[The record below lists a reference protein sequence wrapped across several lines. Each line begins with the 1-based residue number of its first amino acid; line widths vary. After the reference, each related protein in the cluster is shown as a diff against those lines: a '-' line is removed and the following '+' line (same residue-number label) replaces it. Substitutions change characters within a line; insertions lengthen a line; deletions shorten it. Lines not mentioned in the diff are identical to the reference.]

1 MPKLK
6 IEDLAKIKEKH
17 LSTTTLRA
25 GGPYRVRINVHMGT
39 CGIAAGAREI
49 VSVFMDLIA
58 KSNVKDVV
66 LTTSGCAGLCSKEP
80 MVTIEVEGAA
90 PVKYVELN
98 AERAKRIFQEHVL
111 NGKIVKDF
119 AIGVGHERQA

>member
-17 LSTTTLRA
+17 LFTTSLRV
-25 GGPYRVRINVHMGT
+25 GGPYRVKINVHMGT

-49 VSVFMDLIA
+49 VSLFMDLIA
-58 KSNVKDVV
+58 KSKVKDVM
-66 LTTSGCAGLCSKEP
+66 LTTSGCAGMCSKEP
-80 MVTIEVEGAA
+80 MITIEVEGAA
-90 PVKYVELN
+90 PVKYGELN
-98 AERAKRIFQEHVL
+98 KERANRIFQEHVL

-119 AIGVGHERQA
+119 AIAVGHERQA

>member
-6 IEDLAKIKEKH
+6 IDDLIKIKEKH
-17 LSTTTLRA
+17 LSTTTLRT
-25 GGPYRVRINVHMGT
+25 GGPYRIKINVHMGT

-49 VSVFMDLIA
+49 VTLFMELIA
-58 KSNVKDVV
+58 KSEAKDIL

-80 MVTIEVEGAA
+80 MITIEVEGAA
-90 PVKYVELN
+90 PVKYGELN
-98 AERAKRIFQEHVL
+98 NERAKRIFQEHVL

-119 AIGVGHERQA
+119 AIAIGHERQA